1 MTFLKITRYNTYFF
15 FIGLLLNLP
24 VLEGQSPVLT
34 KVLADFPMNRKFSP
48 DTRIYSQAYNADLD
62 ILAVS
67 VKNRIILWNGY
78 SIKEF
83 LCKGNA
89 FIEINK
95 SGELYFASNTQFG
108 VIEDIKKPN
117 PVLHFLTELIPTD
130 DLAEISGL
138 ACINEILFIS
148 TGGKVFKYDGK
159 SISTAITTDKP
170 FNSIKAINRNLYF
183 NNSETGL
190 NQVSFESFVVDTNF
204 SSFFKGKNIEQIIE
218 RDQDKYVL
226 TSQRDIYLCNYNHNP
241 VKIIHIPDQFPGP
254 YTAGAIDNYKLIL
267 GSKTQG
273 ILIIDLKSKELSFL
287 SKMNGLL
294 DNSIKEIFTNPAGF
308 FLCVHPGGISRVL
321 NPSAYSSIEYS
332 SITDC
337 RIDKI
342 FKTKIGLFLGTTKG
356 IFQFQKTKSLFPNGY
371 YTSNETLAKVSG
383 YDGEVKSVF
392 KSGDQLYFISENGI
406 LILRNNALSLFQS
419 IQNVR
424 CAFQSTHDSSLLIL
438 GLTKG
443 WQILKFEHKGFRILY
458 ENLSFPLTV
467 EAISE
472 TGKGYIMLKTS
483 NNNFKEASQEIFNKT
498 KTEFNFS
505 EIKSPVSNSE
515 TQMCYNGK
523 NLIINTLDSL
533 FIFDEINKSFKKL
546 DYPKNLLGETLDME
560 SISQDNYGNIWFTGR
575 SKLNHLILGIFLLE
589 ADGKGSRLLRSIGLE
604 NSEAGPIN
612 DLILTDEGGIL
623 YVTNDKLINI
633 KDSISPMSKIHITI
647 ELANKTDKLI
657 IDGNKLFDGEKR
669 IHLSHRNNVL
679 TAMFFS
685 DFPDAERSVVY
696 RYKLSGAKPEF
707 SSWSAAQQIN
717 FNELSSGSYV
727 LTVEARSLN
736 GSAFARLEFPFHINI
751 PIFLKW
757 FMILIYVLLVF
768 SGIIIYVRWK
778 SYIFLKDKIR
788 LEAIVS
794 QRTEELQNEKEK
806 SEQLLANILPKD
818 TADELKKKGKATTQ
832 KYEMVTVL
840 FSDIQGFTKIAEQM
854 NPEALIDQL
863 DNFYFHFDS
872 VVEKYNIEK
881 IKTIGD
887 AYMCAGGIPEK
898 NRTNPVEVVL
908 AALEVQDF
916 MKELKKKNSDI
927 WDVRIGI
934 HTGPVIAGVI
944 GHKKFSYDIWG
955 DTVNTASRM
964 ESSGEAS
971 KINISGHTYELV
983 KDFFICEY
991 RGKMPVKYKG
1001 EIDMYFVKGIRPELS
1016 VDLYRV
1022 PNKNFFIHMQKLRL
1036 VDIEEFIIQTFETN
1050 VTPKLHFHN
1059 QRHTMEVYSLV
1070 ELLGRAEGV
1079 TEEELLMARTA
1090 ALMGDTGFLTDYNN
1104 NIAKSIEF
1112 ARQNLAR
1119 FKYSENQ
1126 IQQVVQL
1133 LQTKDKVTMR
1143 SSQIEKIMADA
1154 ETIYFGR
1161 VDFLLLAE
1169 NQFKEL
1175 HEMQIMS
1182 SKETYITGMTKTLQ
1196 EHQFFTETAKRLQEI
1211 SITEQIDQLIKLA

>member
-1 MTFLKITRYNTYFF
+1 MTFLKITRYYTYFF
-15 FIGLLLNLP
+15 FIGLLLHLP
-24 VLEGQSPVLT
+24 VLYGQSPVLT
-34 KVLADFPMNRKFSP
+34 RILADFPINSKFSP

-67 VKNRIILWNGY
+67 VKNRIIIWNGY

-95 SGELYFASNTQFG
+95 SGALYFASNTQFG
-108 VIEDIKKPN
+108 VIEDIKKPK
-117 PVLHFLTELIPTD
+117 PVLHFLTELIPTG

-148 TGGKVFKYDGK
+148 TGSKIIKYDGK
-159 SISTAITTDKP
+159 SISTAFSSDKP
-170 FNSIKAINRNLYF
+170 LNPIKAINRNLYF

-190 NQVSFESFVVDTNF
+190 NQVSFKGSLTDTSF
-204 SSFFKGKNIEQIIE
+204 SSFFNGKNIELILE
-218 RDQDKYVL
+218 NDQNKYVL
-226 TSQRDIYLCNYNHNP
+226 TSQRDIYLCNYNNKP
-241 VKIIHIPDQFPGP
+241 VKIIQIPDQFIGP
-254 YTAGAIDNYKLIL
+254 YTAGVIDNSKIIL

-321 NPSAYSSIEYS
+321 NPSVYTSIDYSE
-332 SITDC
+332 ITDC
-337 RIDKI
+337 RIDRI
-342 FKTKIGLFLGTTKG
+342 FKTKIGLFLGTTSG
-356 IFQFQKTKSLFPNGY
+356 IFQLHKTNRFFPNGF
-371 YTSNETLAKVSG
+371 YTSNMTLAKVPG
-383 YDGEVKSVF
+383 YDSDVKSIF
-392 KSGDQLYFISENGI
+392 QSRGQLFLISENGI
-406 LILRNNALSLFQS
+406 FIIRNNALSLFQS

-424 CAFQSTHDSSLLIL
+424 CAYQSTHDSSLLIL
-438 GLTKG
+438 GLIKG
-443 WQILKFEHKGFRILY
+443 WQILRFENKRFRILY
-458 ENLSFPLTV
+458 ENLSIPFPI

-472 TGKGYIMLKTS
+472 TGNGSIILETT
-483 NNNFKEASQEIFNKT
+483 NNNFVEVPHEIFNIT
-498 KTEFNFS
+498 KTEVNFS
-505 EIKSPVSNSE
+505 HIKSPVSNSE
-515 TQMCYNGK
+515 AQMCFNGK

-533 FIFDEINKSFKKL
+533 FIFDEIKKTFKIL
-546 DYPKNLLGETLDME
+546 GYPKSLVDEALDME

-575 SKLNHLILGIFLLE
+575 SKLNHLILGIFLLGV
-589 ADGKGSRLLRSIGLE
+589 DGNGSKVLRSFGLE
-604 NSEAGPIN
+604 NSEAGPLN
-612 DLILTDEGGIL
+612 DLTITDEGEIL
-623 YVTNDKLINI
+623 YVTNDKLII
-633 KDSISPMSKIHITI
+633 REDSLTPMRQLQITI
-647 ELANKTDKLI
+647 ELANKTDTLI
-657 IDGNKLFDGEKR
+657 IDGNILYDGEKR

-696 RYKLSGAKPEF
+696 RYRLASTNHDF
-707 SSWSAAQQIN
+707 SNWSLGQQIN

-736 GSAFARLEFPFHINI
+736 GSAFAGLEFPFHINI

-757 FMILIYVLLVF
+757 YMILIYILLIF

-818 TADELKKKGKATTQ
+818 TADELKKKGKASTQ

-927 WDVRIGI
+927 WDVRIGV

-1022 PNKNFFIHMQKLRL
+1022 PNKNFFIHLQKLRL
-1036 VDIEEFIIQTFETN
+1036 VDIEEFIIQTFETD
-1050 VTPKLHFHN
+1050 VTSKLHFHN
-1059 QRHTMEVYSLV
+1059 HRHTMEVYSLV

-1079 TEEELLMARTA
+1079 TEEEMLMARTA
-1090 ALMGDTGFLTDYNN
+1090 ALMGDTGFLIDYNN
-1104 NIAKSIEF
+1104 NIAKSVEF
-1112 ARQNLAR
+1112 AQQNLPR
-1119 FKYSENQ
+1119 FKYNENQ
-1126 IQQVVQL
+1126 VQQVVQL

-1175 HEMQIMS
+1175 HEMQIVS

-1211 SITEQIDQLIKLA
+1211 SIKEQIDQLKKLA